1 MKTRAPASA
10 LGGCFRKLLLIG
22 GLALLGLYALGVA
35 AGYIWLHHVRHNV
48 RITVA
53 DVALLRVAAVRRGI
67 AAEQFVQARK
77 EWDANNYQAAFLN
90 YTSAVRNDP
99 DDIAG
104 RLDAVKFLTAAGATN
119 QAIGLLDDGLAR
131 TRSDRRLLTQ
141 TFDLLTASGRDAHAL
156 ELLSGVL
163 SGELDGPNGP
173 MLQSYQLLATL
184 NSAGA
189 PAARKLLDQRPE
201 LPNHR
206 PAVPVV
212 ARVLWE
218 SAERLRAIGLLAKYV
233 GAEPGGYAPY
243 AQLAG
248 WQKAG
253 GLSAEAIRTA
263 ERACAQFPG
272 ELPPR
277 ILLVEMLSAS
287 TDARAASQAIAAY
300 LRDFS
305 RRPEALTLLAEA
317 AGRNGWVDLARSLY
331 EVCAS
336 RQPDLKLLALFYGDA
351 LARNSRFQEVRPLL
365 AQLEAQA
372 PETNT
377 AFLIQLRQRQV
388 ITAAALND
396 PDNVR
401 EFARR
406 LAALLRSNPEA
417 LETARRNFQK
427 MGIAGAVTELA
438 GRPAAKRP

>member
-131 TRSDRRLLTQ
+131 TRSDRRLLTK

-233 GAEPGGYAPY
+233 NAEPGAYAPY

-248 WQKAG
+248 WQKEG
-253 GLSAEAIRTA
+253 GLTADAMHTA
-263 ERACAQFPG
+263 ERACAQFPT
-272 ELPPR
+272 EPAPR
-277 ILLVEMLSAS
+277 ILLIEAQ
-287 TDARAASQAIAAY
+287 AASIATQSATLSITAY

-305 RRPEALTLLAEA
+305 SRPEALLLLAEA
-317 AGRNGWVDLARSLY
+317 AGRNGWLDLARSLY
-331 EVCAS
+331 AVGAN
-336 RQPDLKLLALFYGDA
+336 RQPELTLFALCYGDA
-351 LARNSRFQEVRPLL
+351 LARNSRFAEFQQLL
-365 AQLEAQA
+365 AQVEAQA
-372 PETNT
+372 PEKNT
-377 AFLIQLRQRQV
+377 ALLIQLRQRQV
-388 ITAAALND
+388 IAAAALND

-406 LAALLRSNPEA
+406 LAAALRSNPEA
-417 LETARRNFQK
+417 LEQARRNFSK
-427 MGIAGAVTELA
+427 MGITGAVTELA